1 MQHLQIKLQARGVRF
16 ATWVVTAKRRSRM
29 SRYVYL
35 SIREDEDEKME
46 KIAVALSSNTRRD
59 ILRVVN
65 DLSYNISEIAQ
76 KLDLPISTVAF
87 HVKHLKKAGLVSV
100 QERMMTRGV
109 EKVVSHTVNEIVLN
123 CTMAR
128 QTSETTSTKFQIPIG
143 SYADCKVAR
152 TCGMASAEK
161 MIGIDDTPSMFYSTE
176 RSEAQLIWLAK
187 GYLEYR
193 IPNHYLANQE
203 ATELLFSV
211 ELCSEAP
218 NYRNEWASDITFWV
232 NGYELCTWTSPGDF
246 GGRRGRLN
254 PDWWL
259 DISTQYGMLKNV
271 RINERGIY
279 LDEKKMSSMKISEL
293 HLEEGDYFTIRIGV
307 KADAQN
313 VGGFNIFGEKFGD
326 YEQAINVRIE
336 HRTKKRE
343 E

>member
-1 MQHLQIKLQARGVRF
+1 
-16 ATWVVTAKRRSRM
+16 M

-35 SIREDEDEKME
+35 SIREEDDEKME
-46 KIAVALSSNTRRD
+46 KIAVALSSKTRRD

-87 HVKHLKKAGLVSV
+87 HVKHLKEAGLVSV

-109 EKVVSHTVNEIVLN
+109 EKVVSHSVDQIVMN

-128 QTSETTSTKFQIPIG
+128 PGCETTSTKFQIPIG

-161 MIGIDDTPSMFYSTE
+161 MIGIDDTPSIFYSVE
-176 RSEAQLIWLAK
+176 RNDAQIIWLAK

-193 IPNHYLANQE
+193 IPNYYLANEE
-203 ATELLFSV
+203 ATELLFSM

-232 NGYELCTWTSPGDF
+232 NGHELCTWTSPGDF

-279 LDEKKMSSMKISEL
+279 LDEKKVSSMKISQL
-293 HLEEGDYFTIRIGV
+293 HLEEGEYFTIRIGV

-313 VGGFNIFGEKFGD
+313 CGGLNIFGEKFGD
-326 YEQAINVRIE
+326 YEQAINVRVE
-336 HRTKKRE
+336 HKTKRE
-343 E
+343 ED